1 MIVLAITLC
10 LLVIS
15 AQGQIPV
22 EKCPDVKGV
31 ANFDGAAY
39 LGDWYEQ
46 ARYPTALEDHG
57 RCVVTNIAVDSD
69 GNVKSRT
76 QYINSETNE
85 THVLEGEGT
94 SNSTTGEAKFLVHFL
109 NPDVTVPFWVLGT
122 DYKRY
127 SVGFSCFE
135 RDGVTLESLF
145 LTTRHQYASPDDIDA
160 IIQVLEDNNIS
171 RKQLIPT
178 DQNGCEYDLNKIY

>member
-1 MIVLAITLC
+1 MIVFVVTFC

-46 ARYPTALEDHG
+46 ARYPTLLEDHG

-145 LTTRHQYASPDDIDA
+145 LTTRHQYASPDDVDD

-171 RKQLIPT
+171 LKPLILT
-178 DQNGCEYDLNKIY
+178 DQNGCEYD